1 MASNNKNSPQA
12 QALQAVADLEIEMMT
27 DTYRRMTQ
35 SCQSKCINTSYRESE
50 LLKGFLIN
58 LFSGV
63 SKLFY
68 GPHSPCLIFVFYL
81 FFGLLRFRTSFGL
94 GARVIGFKPN
104 RETFSMDPHLR
115 DSFFILFIGVCCRF
129 RIL

>member
-50 LLKGFLIN
+50 LLKGEAVCLDRC
-58 LFSGV
+58 LAKYLDVHDRLG
-63 SKLFY
+63 KLLMQMTQQDDKAQQQQQQSLAATAQKMH
-68 GPHSPCLIFVFYL
+68 G
-81 FFGLLRFRTSFGL
+81 
-94 GARVIGFKPN
+94 K
-104 RETFSMDPHLR
+104 
-115 DSFFILFIGVCCRF
+115 
-129 RIL
+129 